1 MKDNKKIYEDAQ
13 QVAVNIYSLIK
24 NNNIIYRDDFDE
36 KFALAIRK
44 HFNLPTDYNVW
55 EHTEEPLPN
64 GESVNDFE
72 STVRGILCFMG
83 YDTIREGRDEGA
95 LYIAPTEKEKEKLEK
110 VKELIKIFD
119 TTDSDVFYAAI
130 ACYEWSNIR
139 EPSILMFRKLNEE
152 LDSYESIYDYDVK
165 HHIREIL
172 DDEEE
177 I

>member
-13 QVAVNIYSLIK
+13 QVAANIYSLIK

-44 HFNLPTDYNVW
+44 QFNIDNVW
-55 EHTEEPLPN
+55 DIEVLPN
-64 GESVNDFE
+64 EETVNEFE
-72 STVRGILCFMG
+72 ATVRGILGYMG
-83 YDTIREGRDEGA
+83 YGTIVEGRDEGA

-119 TTDSDVFYAAI
+119 TTDSDVFYAAL

-139 EPSILMFRKLNEE
+139 EPSIIMFRKLNEE

-165 HHIREIL
+165 SHIREIL

>member
-1 MKDNKKIYEDAQ
+1 MKDNKKVYEDAQ
-13 QVAVNIYSLIK
+13 QVAADIYNEIK
-24 NNNIIYRDDFDE
+24 NDSIIYRDDFDE

-44 HFNLPTDYNVW
+44 QFNIDNVW
-55 EHTEEPLPN
+55 DIEVLPN
-64 GESVNDFE
+64 EATVNEFE
-72 STVRGILCFMG
+72 SIVRGLLRFFG
-83 YDTIREGRDEGA
+83 YDTIIEGRDEGA
-95 LYIAPTEKEKEKLEK
+95 VYKAPTEKEKEKLEK

-119 TTDSDVFYAAI
+119 ATDAEVFYAAL

-165 HHIREIL
+165 SHIREIL